1 MVSSRRGVYNRRQ
14 SLQCVVHVVRIHDAQ
29 RRPASWTEI
38 IKAGQFV
45 AFAKDVG
52 SGAPC
57 DHDGRPFADA
67 ASATCIIF
75 DSLSEAAEF
84 CESAAARSGSLQFD
98 VFDSEGRAHSP
109 LVTFVHPSRADSQ
122 ETHPR
127 ALARRKLIAW
137 VLIAAGIPLIVYA
150 YLTHAE
156 REIIL
161 PAFIGINMLIAAGRL
176 LWLNLGIRETERE
189 RLARLKHA
197 GVDDVRLKNDR

>member
-1 MVSSRRGVYNRRQ
+1 VPYN
-14 SLQCVVHVVRIHDAQ
+14 CVVLVVRIHDSQ

-45 AFAKDVG
+45 AFAKDVE

-57 DHDGRPFADA
+57 DQHARPFADA
-67 ASATCIIF
+67 ASASCIIF
-75 DSLSEAAEF
+75 DSLPEASAF
-84 CESAAARSGSLQFD
+84 CETAVARAEALQFD
-98 VFDSEGRAHSP
+98 VFDSQGRAHSP
-109 LVTFVHPSRADSQ
+109 LLTIVHPSRVDSQ

-127 ALARRKLIAW
+127 ALARRQLIAW
-137 VLIAAGIPLIVYA
+137 VLMAAGIPLIVYA
-150 YLTHAE
+150 YVKHTE

-161 PAFIGINMLIAAGRL
+161 PAFVGINMLIAAGRL

-197 GVDDVRLKNDR
+197 GAKDARRKNDR